1 MLDMQNSDQI
11 ASQPPYTDGQKSLML
26 YGCYC
31 DVLTI
36 QNLLPLVTEYKI
48 ISTSSLLFEPIETWL
63 LGKAGPGNIIA
74 LNTPI

>member
-26 YGCYC
+26 HVCYC

-36 QNLLPLVTEYKI
+36 QNLLPLVTEYKV
-48 ISTSSLLFEPIETWL
+48 ISTSSLLFKPIETWL
-63 LGKAGPGNIIA
+63 FGKAGPGNIIA